1 LKWYY
6 SRDIEVPAGKRRR
19 EEVFALETRT
29 LGRTGLERCP
39 FEGDIIGK
47 MKRAGEVFEVS
58 G

>member
-1 LKWYY
+1 
-6 SRDIEVPAGKRRR
+6 
-19 EEVFALETRT
+19 LETRT